1 MNIAVIGGGSLGLL
15 LSSYLTENHKVT
27 LYVRRA
33 EQRDLILTKG
43 ISLKKNGTTKLAKVA
58 CALIDDLDE
67 HDVYFICVKQTHID
81 RLLPALERL
90 PETSKIVFLQN
101 GMGHINKIDRLRAE
115 VYVGVVEHG
124 ATRTSDREVSH
135 LGVGKIK
142 ISPFKTTKNETA
154 LLEANLDERDFP
166 VETVDDW
173 EALLKAKLLINAV
186 INPLTALFDVHNG
199 AIVENAHIKH
209 LAQKL
214 TEETSQVLGFHYDE
228 AWQHVMRVAEN
239 TKENTSSMRADI
251 LNRRETEI
259 DAISGYLLQQGNE
272 RDIPYTSFIYEAI
285 LALEERGK

>member
-58 CALIDDLDE
+58 CALIDDIDE

-101 GMGHINKIDRLRAE
+101 GMGHINKIDRLRARKFTSAL
-115 VYVGVVEHG
+115 VEHG

-142 ISPFKTTKNETA
+142 ISP
-154 LLEANLDERDFP
+154 
-166 VETVDDW
+166 
-173 EALLKAKLLINAV
+173 LK
-186 INPLTALFDVHNG
+186 
-199 AIVENAHIKH
+199 
-209 LAQKL
+209 
-214 TEETSQVLGFHYDE
+214 
-228 AWQHVMRVAEN
+228 
-239 TKENTSSMRADI
+239 
-251 LNRRETEI
+251 RRRMKRR
-259 DAISGYLLQQGNE
+259 Y
-272 RDIPYTSFIYEAI
+272 
-285 LALEERGK
+285 